1 MRKTIF
7 DMTLLCAL
15 LHRISSLVLRLFG
28 WRKSGELPDI
38 PKYVLVAAP
47 HTSNW
52 DFPCVLAYAFAYR
65 IKVFWMGKNTIFRRP
80 FGGFFKWLGGIPI
93 DRTKANNVVEQSVEL
108 FNTVGKMI
116 MVISPEGTRTKVRR
130 WKTGFYHIAHGA
142 NVPIVL
148 GFLDFR
154 HKNGGFGPMIMP
166 TGNIAADM
174 EKIRA
179 FYTIIVG
186 KRPELYV

>member
-7 DMTLLCAL
+7 DMSLLCVPL
-15 LHRISSLVLRLFG
+15 CRISSLLLRLFG

-52 DFPCVLAYAFAYR
+52 DFPYVLAYAFVYR
-65 IKVFWMGKNTIFRRP
+65 AKVFWMGKSTIFRRP
-80 FGGFFKWLGGIPI
+80 FGGLFKWLGGVPI
-93 DRTKANNVVEQSVEL
+93 DRTKTNNVVEQSVEL
-108 FNTVGKMI
+108 FNTIGQLI

-142 NVPIVL
+142 KVPIVL

-154 HKNGGFGPMIMP
+154 RKIGGFGPTIIP
-166 TGNIAADM
+166 TGDFAADM

-179 FYTIIVG
+179 FYATVMG
-186 KRPELYV
+186 KRPELSV